1 MMPTLR
7 SSGRTQKEIRQQ
19 EKLEKW
25 RSALREDQR
34 KADQMKV
41 PDVIGWAIVI
51 ACVVLFV
58 LSVS

>member
-1 MMPTLR
+1 MPTLR

-41 PDVIGWAIVI
+41 PDVIGWAIVVV
-51 ACVVLFV
+51 CVVPLAML
-58 LSVS
+58 LS